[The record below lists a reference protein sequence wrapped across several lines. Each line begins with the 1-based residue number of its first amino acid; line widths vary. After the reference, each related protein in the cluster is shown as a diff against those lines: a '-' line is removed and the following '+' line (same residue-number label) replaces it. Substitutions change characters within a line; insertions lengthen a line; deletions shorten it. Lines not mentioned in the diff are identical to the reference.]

1 MKKTVYIILF
11 VLLGIEAQFLVHAF
25 VEIWYINLLLR
36 DFSIYGLGFT
46 WRQWFLIHH
55 VASAILLI
63 AGIALGFWQGKYW
76 WRRIY
81 EKNNLKR

>member
-1 MKKTVYIILF
+1 MKKRIYIILF
-11 VLLGIEAQFLVHAF
+11 TLLGLGIQFLVHAWI
-25 VEIWYINLLLR
+25 EIWYIDLLLR
-36 DFSIYGLGFT
+36 DFEKYSFGFT

-63 AGIALGFWQGKYW
+63 AGVAFGFWQGKYW

>member
-1 MKKTVYIILF
+1 MKKIIYIITF
-11 VLLGIEAQFLVHAF
+11 TILGIELQFLIHAF
-25 VEIWYINLLLR
+25 TEIWYINLLLR

>member
-1 MKKTVYIILF
+1 MKKIIYIITF
-11 VLLGIEAQFLVHAF
+11 TILGIELQFFIHAF
-25 VEIWYINLLLR
+25 TEIWYINLLIR
-36 DFSIYGLGFT
+36 DFPAYGLGFT

>member
-1 MKKTVYIILF
+1 MKKRIYIILF
-11 VLLGIEAQFLVHAF
+11 TLLGLEIQFLVHAWI
-25 VEIWYINLLLR
+25 EIWYIDLLLR
-36 DFSIYGLGFT
+36 DFEKYSFGLS

>member
-1 MKKTVYIILF
+1 MKKIIYIITF
-11 VLLGIEAQFLVHAF
+11 TILGIELQFLIHAF
-25 VEIWYINLLLR
+25 TEIWYINLLLR
-36 DFSIYGLGFT
+36 DFSTYGLGFS